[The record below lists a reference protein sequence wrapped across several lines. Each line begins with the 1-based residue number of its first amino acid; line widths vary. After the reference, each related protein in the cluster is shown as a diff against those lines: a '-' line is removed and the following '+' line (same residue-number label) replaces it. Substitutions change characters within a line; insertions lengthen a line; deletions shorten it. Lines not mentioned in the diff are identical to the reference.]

1 MSLVRV
7 TFPGGSVL
15 VKRGTTLSRA
25 LNLDGLRLETP
36 CGGKGRCR
44 KCIVQVVAG
53 DAPPTERDKELL
65 WPEEIAMGYRLAC
78 GLPVESDIAVSFR
91 PRGEP
96 SLERRGKSPGRGETS
111 GGPEKRSPLHADYGV
126 AIDLGT
132 TTITATLLTL
142 SGGREVAAGSV
153 PNPQAAFGADVMTR
167 LELAVR
173 DAVERDRLQAVVL
186 ESIASLMLSMTRAAG
201 ICLDRVTDGVL
212 VGNSVMHHLALGFD
226 VSGLARAPYRSSVTG
241 PTTIEFPGLP
251 LLYAPPPVG
260 GFVGSDAVAAILA
273 EALPAGRRTQLLVD
287 LGTNSEVALVHKRE
301 LFVTSAPAGPAFEGA
316 EISQGMAA
324 AVGAIDSVQIEHGIL
339 RVGVIGDGEPL
350 GFCGSG
356 LMDAVSALLAV
367 GLLDTTG
374 RLRLSSRQGPGGQES
389 GGQELAGVPLN
400 GGAPPAVSIAPGVSI
415 TQKDVR
421 AVQLAKGAVR
431 SAIDVLMRT
440 AGCGPDDI
448 ERVLLAGAFGSYVRP
463 ETAIS
468 LGLIPPVPVSR
479 IMAVGNSALRG
490 AKMMLGSETLR
501 EEAVRVA
508 RAARHVS
515 LHEVPGFEEIFMGSL
530 NFPQKKESEAG
541 V

>member
-1 MSLVRV
+1 M

-53 DAPPTERDKELL
+53 DAPPTERDRELL

-78 GLPVESDIAVSFR
+78 GLPVEGDITVSFT
-91 PRGEP
+91 PRVEQP
-96 SLERRGKSPGRGETS
+96 LEHRGRASGPGETP
-111 GGPEKRSPLHADYGV
+111 GGREKSSLLHADYGV

-132 TTITATLLTL
+132 TTITATLLKL

-173 DAVERDRLQAVVL
+173 DPVERDRLQTVVL
-186 ESIASLMLSMTRAAG
+186 ESISSLMLSMTRAAG
-201 ICLDRVTDGVL
+201 ICLDRVTDGIL

-226 VSGLARAPYRSSVTG
+226 VSGLARAPYTPSVTARA
-241 PTTIEFPGLP
+241 TIEFPGLP
-251 LLYAPPPVG
+251 PLYAPPPVG

-273 EALPAGRRTQLLVD
+273 EGLHSGDETKLLVD
-287 LGTNSEVALVHKRE
+287 LGTNSEVALVHKGE
-301 LFVTSAPAGPAFEGA
+301 IFVTSAPAGPAFEGA
-316 EISQGMAA
+316 EISQGMRAS
-324 AVGAIDSVQIEHGIL
+324 VGAIDSVDVEHGL
-339 RVGVIGDGEPL
+339 FRVGVIGDGEPL

-367 GLLDTTG
+367 GRLDATG
-374 RLRLSSRQGPGGQES
+374 RLRSEVPSPG
-389 GGQELAGVPLN
+389 
-400 GGAPPAVSIAPGVSI
+400 PAVSIAPGVSI
-415 TQKDVR
+415 TQKDIR

-431 SAIDVLMRT
+431 AAIDVLMRA

-448 ERVLLAGAFGSYVRP
+448 DKVLLAGAFGSYVRP

-490 AKMMLGSETLR
+490 AKMMLGSKPLR

-508 RAARHVS
+508 QAARHIS
-515 LHEVPGFEEIFMGSL
+515 LYEFPGFEEIFMGSL
-530 NFPQKKESEAG
+530 NFPPKKASEA
-541 V
+541 VV